1 LMHIINFFYYFVVLQ
16 IMKQV
21 FVHNQMQNY
30 KSDQFLNDYSNL
42 NIEIDIFYS
51 IKSEK
56 VNKISLT
63 LFYYKN
69 M

>member
-1 LMHIINFFYYFVVLQ
+1 MQ

-30 KSDQFLNDYSNL
+30 KSDEFLNDYFNL

-51 IKSEK
+51 VKSEK
-56 VNKISLT
+56 VNKISPT
-63 LFYYKN
+63 LFYFKN